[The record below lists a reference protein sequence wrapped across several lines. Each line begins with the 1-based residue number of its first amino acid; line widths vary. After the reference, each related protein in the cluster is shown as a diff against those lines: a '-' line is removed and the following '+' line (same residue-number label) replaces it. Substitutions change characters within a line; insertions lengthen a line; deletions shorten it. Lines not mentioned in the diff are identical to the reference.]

1 MSENLESNKK
11 GSFTPVIIVMLI
23 TLVIAGLWDKF
34 PSNCIENNTCV
45 LKNAIHSVL
54 DSSAGWLLKL
64 GTDKITNIGMTILV
78 IIITLITTLVQKY
91 ATDQKK
97 LKELKKEQKDIQ
109 EEMKKFRSDPA
120 KAMELNKRSMPLMM
134 EQMKL
139 GMRGV
144 VYTGI
149 PFILLFR
156 WFTDYFLTAGSPK
169 IFGVGWIWFY
179 LIGAILFGSILRKI
193 TDTV

>member
-1 MSENLESNKK
+1 MSEIESNKK
-11 GSFTPVIIVMLI
+11 GSFTPVIIVMLL
-23 TLVIAGLWDKF
+23 TLVVAGLWDKV
-34 PSNCIENNTCV
+34 PSIKNT
-45 LKNAIHSVL
+45 IHSVL
-54 DSSAGWLLKL
+54 DPSAGALLNWNL
-64 GTDKITNIGMTILV
+64 NIGMTVLV
-78 IIITLITTLVQKY
+78 LIVTLITTLVQKY

-109 EEMKKFRSDPA
+109 DEMKKFRDDPT

-156 WFTDYFLTAGSPK
+156 WFTDYFVAAGSPK
-169 IFGVGWIWFY
+169 IFGIGWIWFY
-179 LIGAILFGSILRKI
+179 LIGAIVFGSILRKI

>member
-1 MSENLESNKK
+1 MTEDIPSKK

-34 PSNCIENNTCV
+34 PSI
-45 LKNAIHSVL
+45 KNSIHAAL
-54 DSSAGWLLKL
+54 DPSAGVLLNWNL
-64 GTDKITNIGMTILV
+64 NWGMTILV
-78 IIITLITTLVQKY
+78 LIITLLTTLVQKY

-109 EEMKKFRSDPA
+109 EEMKKYRDNPT
-120 KAMELNKRSMPLMM
+120 KTIELNKRSMPLMM

-139 GMRGV
+139 GMRGI

-149 PFILLFR
+149 PFILLYK
-156 WFTDYFLTAGSPK
+156 WFMDYFVAVGSTK
-169 IFGVGWIWFY
+169 VFGIGWIWFY
-179 LIGAILFGSILRKI
+179 ILGAIVFGSILRKM

>member
-1 MSENLESNKK
+1 MVNEISNKK

-34 PSNCIENNTCV
+34 SWI
-45 LKNAIHSVL
+45 KNSIHSAL
-54 DSSAGWLLKL
+54 DPSAGALLNWNL
-64 GTDKITNIGMTILV
+64 NIGMTILV

-97 LKELKKEQKDIQ
+97 LKEIKKEQKEIQ

-120 KAMELNKRSMPLMM
+120 KAMELNKKSMPLMM

-139 GMRGV
+139 GMRGI

-169 IFGVGWIWFY
+169 IFGIGWIWFY
-179 LIGAILFGSILRKI
+179 LIGAIVFGSILRKI